1 MAGIQHT
8 KLNWLVAEPRKI
20 TAICWR
26 RKVEKPW
33 WGSGSDP
40 SPGNAAQ
47 QPREGS
53 SCWAGG
59 RGKGGLGGE
68 EAGLEL
74 WPQSKHPAMI
84 FEQNKFQRFLWR
96 LFENSR
102 RVFQNKASQAVPPT
116 HVMPISLMQ
125 GSLEVVSSPSPGWG
139 SQHWRPPWDPPL
151 ELRRGPTWGEQ
162 VNDLH

>member
-1 MAGIQHT
+1 MLKKKGGKT
-8 KLNWLVAEPRKI
+8 LVGFRQ
-20 TAICWR
+20 W
-26 RKVEKPW
+26 
-33 WGSGSDP
+33 S
-40 SPGNAAQ
+40 
-47 QPREGS
+47 QPRE
-53 SCWAGG
+53 CCTAAQGG
-59 RGKGGLGGE
+59 QQLLGWREREGGIGGE